1 MNKTITAPRGFKAA
15 GAHVGIKKSKKD
27 LSIIQC
33 DVPATAAACFTQN
46 LVKAAPVARDMAII
60 DAKRP
65 VRAVVINSGNANACT
80 GKQGMRDCEA
90 MAATLAELTKC
101 KPDEVLVCSTGVIGQ
116 YLPMQCII
124 PGIASAHELLGDGEQ
139 SAQDAC
145 LGIMTTDTYQK
156 HAYEEIKIADT
167 TVKIAGM
174 CKGSGMIHP
183 NMATL
188 LSFITTDAN
197 ISGDMLQK
205 ALSCVVRD
213 TYNMI
218 SVDRDTSTNDTIIAL
233 SSCLAGNAIIN
244 GESEE
249 YYKFLSALG
258 RINQSLA
265 KEITRD
271 GEGATKLIEIDLRG
285 AKSDDQARALAR
297 SVCSSNLFKAALF
310 GADANC
316 GRVLCAMGNSGEGF
330 DLAKVKIAFT
340 SERGSIDVYVGD
352 PIHFDEEVAN
362 AILSE
367 REVKV
372 TINLNEGEYNAKA
385 WGCDLTYDYVRING
399 SYRS

>member
-1 MNKTITAPRGFKAA
+1 
-15 GAHVGIKKSKKD
+15 VGIKKSKKD
-27 LSIIQC
+27 LSVIQC

-46 LVKAAPVARDMAII
+46 IVKAAPVVYDMAII

-80 GKQGMRDCEA
+80 GEQGMRDCEA
-90 MAATLAELTKC
+90 MAAALAELAKC

-116 YLPMQCII
+116 YLPMQRVI
-124 PGIASAHELLGDGEQ
+124 PGIAATCELLNDDEQ
-139 SAQDAC
+139 SAQNAC
-145 LGIMTTDTYQK
+145 LGIMTTDTFQK
-156 HAYEEIKIADT
+156 HACEEIEIGGA

-197 ISGDMLQK
+197 ISVDMLQQ
-205 ALSCVVRD
+205 ALTCVVRD

-233 SSCLAGNAIIN
+233 SSRLAGHVIIN
-244 GESEE
+244 SESEE
-249 YYKFLSALG
+249 YYKFLSALK
-258 RINQSLA
+258 RVNQSLA
-265 KEITRD
+265 KEIARD
-271 GEGATKLIEIDLRG
+271 GEGATKLLEIDLRG
-285 AKSDDQARALAR
+285 ARSDDQARSIAR
-297 SVCSSNLFKAALF
+297 SVCSSNLFKAAMF
-310 GADANC
+310 GADANW
-316 GRVLCAMGNSGEGF
+316 GRVLCAMGNSGESFEPGG
-330 DLAKVKIAFT
+330 VRIAFA
-340 SERGSIDVYVGD
+340 SAKGSIDVYVGA
-352 PIHFDEEVAN
+352 PINFDEERAN